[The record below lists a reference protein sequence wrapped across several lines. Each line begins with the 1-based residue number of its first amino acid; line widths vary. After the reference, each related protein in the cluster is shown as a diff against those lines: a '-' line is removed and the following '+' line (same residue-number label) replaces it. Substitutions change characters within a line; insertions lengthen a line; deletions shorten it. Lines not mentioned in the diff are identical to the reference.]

1 MSKVKRFG
9 LSSAMTQGL
18 RESIQIV
25 ESDEGIFRNTVIP
38 LTRIELDPANPRK
51 LHFDLDD
58 AKNGLDKK
66 DPFYE
71 IKTTELKN
79 LAELSDSIK
88 KSGLI
93 NPITVFKRDEKYRI
107 IAGERRC
114 LASMIAGKTAIEARV
129 FNTQP
134 NSFELKLIQW
144 FENTSRED
152 LSLSERLS
160 NLKDLID
167 GYGKEN
173 ASTDITGQVIHQ
185 ITGLSVQQATSYL
198 AVLKTDPKILEKL
211 QTANIQNLDKVTL
224 VARIGDEGLRERAI
238 QACANGCTLKEL
250 RRLVSEKQR
259 KPVLDDKKETGR
271 KPTKVNMGKTNHPNV
286 VKYLVDLVLNQSA
299 FEAFH
304 TQFKEIN
311 WNDMVQATKG
321 FKKLVTLIEENVS
334 V

>member
-25 ESDEGIFRNTVIP
+25 ESDEGLFRNTVVP

-51 LHFDLDD
+51 LHFDLED

-66 DPFYE
+66 GPLYD
-71 IKTTELKN
+71 IKTAEFKKLTEL
-79 LAELSDSIK
+79 ADSIK

-93 NPITVFKRDEKYRI
+93 NPVTVFKRDEKYRI

-114 LASMIAGKTAIEARV
+114 LASIIAGKTAIEARV

-152 LSLSERLS
+152 LTLSERLS
-160 NLKDLID
+160 NLRDLVD

-173 ASTDITGQVIHQ
+173 ISTDITGQVIHQ

-198 AVLKTDPKILEKL
+198 AVLKTDPAVLSKL
-211 QTANIQNLDKVTL
+211 QAANVQNLDKAAL
-224 VARIGDEGLRERAI
+224 LARISDESLRDRAI
-238 QACANGCTLKEL
+238 QACANGSSLKEL
-250 RRLVSEKQR
+250 RKIALEKQN
-259 KPVLDDKKETGR
+259 KEVLENKKTVGR
-271 KPTKVNMGKTNHPNV
+271 KPTKVNMGTTNHPRV
-286 VKYLVDLVLNQSA
+286 VKYLVDLVLNQSP
-299 FEAFH
+299 FEAVH
-304 TQFKEIN
+304 AQFKEIN
-311 WNDMVQATKG
+311 WDDLAQAAKG
-321 FKKLVTLIEENVS
+321 FKRLVSLIEEKVS
-334 V
+334 A